1 MHPDCDKTMR
11 HFYAFSLL
19 VPSYQAGLDFYV
31 GVLGFSVMEDHRIN
45 AYKRWLV
52 IAPETECTTNIILA
66 KATTEAQISAIG
78 QQTGGRVGFF
88 LNSNNFDAD
97 YAAMRAAGV
106 LFEQAP
112 REESYGRVAVWQDPF
127 GNRWDLLQRNK
138 A

>member
-45 AYKRWLV
+45 AHKRWLV
-52 IAPETECTTNIILA
+52 IAPEAECTTNIILA

-88 LNSNNFDAD
+88 SK
-97 YAAMRAAGV
+97 
-106 LFEQAP
+106 
-112 REESYGRVAVWQDPF
+112 
-127 GNRWDLLQRNK
+127 QR
-138 A
+138 

>member
-1 MHPDCDKTMR
+1 MR

-66 KATTEAQISAIG
+66 KATTGAQISTIG
-78 QQTGGRVGFF
+78 QQTGGRVSF
-88 LNSNNFDAD
+88 LQSNDFHAD
-97 YAAMRAAGV
+97 YAAMRV
-106 LFEQAP
+106 TRLLTKTSRLLAP
-112 REESYGRVAVWQDPF
+112 RQASPP
-127 GNRWDLLQRNK
+127 K
-138 A
+138 

>member
-97 YAAMRAAGV
+97 YAAMRGRGV
-106 LFEQAP
+106 
-112 REESYGRVAVWQDPF
+112 V
-127 GNRWDLLQRNK
+127 
-138 A
+138 